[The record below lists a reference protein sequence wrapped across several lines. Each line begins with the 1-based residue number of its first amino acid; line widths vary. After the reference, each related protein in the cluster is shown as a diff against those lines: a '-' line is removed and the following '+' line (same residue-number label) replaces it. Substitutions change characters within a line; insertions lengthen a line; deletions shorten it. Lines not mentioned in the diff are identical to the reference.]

1 MQHGRCSTCVR
12 PRRIRFAVVR
22 GAGGGD
28 TSGVTRVLDA
38 GTVYGLYPLRR
49 WVEGP
54 FRRAR
59 RAGGY
64 YIVTSYI
71 DSYIGY
77 RYARALL
84 LGTHTRTEARS
95 PDVATPGLRL
105 GGRGACPRPPARSA
119 SRARPVAARPRAG
132 PRVGRKNVV
141 TRHSLQQAAAS
152 SSSGARTNASK
163 STQRA
168 NGANHNAPT
177 HANKTENGLRTRHR
191 RDPAVHEQ
199 GRVPRRERRAGGRRG
214 EARGRPLNGWKRD
227 SCSQPD
233 TPVHSRTRPRCRPCT
248 TLTTLTTR
256 VRSHVVVHRCQSKD
270 RTRQSAFMPK

>member
-1 MQHGRCSTCVR
+1 MVVAQLVSAPAGSGSRSSGGRAGGTRQGLRGYSTRVR
-12 PRRIRFAVVR
+12 STDFTRFAGGLKGR
-22 GAGGGD
+22 FAELAGGG
-28 TSGVTRVLDA
+28 VL
-38 GTVYGLYPLRR
+38 YR
-49 WVEGP
+49 
-54 FRRAR
+54 
-59 RAGGY
+59 
-64 YIVTSYI
+64 YIVYRLV
-71 DSYIGY
+71 YIGY

-119 SRARPVAARPRAG
+119 SRARPVAAPRAG
-132 PRVGRKNVV
+132 PRVGGSCKNV
-141 TRHSLQQAAAS
+141 TRHSLQQALQAPELTQVKARN
-152 SSSGARTNASK
+152 ARTARTITPRHMLTNA
-163 STQRA
+163 
-168 NGANHNAPT
+168 
-177 HANKTENGLRTRHR
+177 ENGLRTRHR
-191 RDPAVHEQ
+191 RDPAVHDHEQ

>member
-1 MQHGRCSTCVR
+1 MVVAQLVSAPAGSGSRSSGGR
-12 PRRIRFAVVR
+12 A
-22 GAGGGD
+22 GGD

-119 SRARPVAARPRAG
+119 SVSRSPGARSPPAHAPG
-132 PRVGRKNVV
+132 PGSVV
-141 TRHSLQQAAAS
+141 TR
-152 SSSGARTNASK
+152 K
-163 STQRA
+163 I
-168 NGANHNAPT
+168 
-177 HANKTENGLRTRHR
+177 
-191 RDPAVHEQ
+191 
-199 GRVPRRERRAGGRRG
+199 
-214 EARGRPLNGWKRD
+214 
-227 SCSQPD
+227 
-233 TPVHSRTRPRCRPCT
+233 
-248 TLTTLTTR
+248 
-256 VRSHVVVHRCQSKD
+256 
-270 RTRQSAFMPK
+270 